1 MSSGQRRRKRSGD
14 SPKLLIKPIDDSF
27 NGCVRTGYLADEWL
41 LKEGQKG
48 TVLLGCVKL
57 LGLEAKKV
65 SASSN
70 FAVFTTVD
78 TSGIVYLMKI
88 LQ

>member
-1 MSSGQRRRKRSGD
+1 MRSGQRRRKRSSD
-14 SPKLLIKPIDDSF
+14 SSKLLIRAAGNSC
-27 NGCVRTGYLADEWL
+27 NGYVRTGYLADEWL
-41 LKEGQKG
+41 GKEGQKG
-48 TVLLGCVKL
+48 TELLGCVKL

-70 FAVFTTVD
+70 FAAFTTVD
-78 TSGIVYLMKI
+78 AGGIVYLMKV